1 MFGGIPGQQGA
12 KSRCALIPKTR
23 ELKKRYVVNREST
36 TSVLERSVPR
46 ASASPFQH
54 AQLIRPYRY
63 RKTQPTDEGAVLT
76 CGQYGAILSD
86 ELQPSETQQVR

>member
-1 MFGGIPGQQGA
+1 
-12 KSRCALIPKTR
+12 
-23 ELKKRYVVNREST
+23 VVNREST
-36 TSVLERSVPR
+36 TSVLERCERLSF
-46 ASASPFQH
+46 SARP
-54 AQLIRPYRY
+54 APTRPYRY

>member
-1 MFGGIPGQQGA
+1 MW
-12 KSRCALIPKTR
+12 LIENQPR
-23 ELKKRYVVNREST
+23 RFWRGRYPC
-36 TSVLERSVPR
+36 ERLSF
-46 ASASPFQH
+46 SARP
-54 AQLIRPYRY
+54 APTRPYRY